1 MREAFSSHSAR
12 HMKRA
17 TEEEHSYSSYRRT
30 DGTLASLPFTT
41 TRTPTTTTTTGKP
54 PPPSSFGSS
63 SSSSN
68 NNKTEEEDTH
78 DSTLT
83 TQRTSSGGGGASS
96 LKPFAALLGKERTKT
111 KLWKLV
117 LLALLLV
124 GFSRASSKTSK
135 PKRARIVVTSSSSS
149 SSSSRLIGGSFAS
162 RKESLERHHRRRNSN
177 PAFNGGGL
185 GEEGPRHGVDWKA
198 TASALGRD
206 FREKRRQKDA
216 ANAWNGKPQKYG
228 ILAWRG
234 ERHKSRPPLLDD
246 DDTPVE

>member
-17 TEEEHSYSSYRRT
+17 TEEEHSYYSYRRT
-30 DGTLASLPFTT
+30 DGTLASLPF
-41 TRTPTTTTTTGKP
+41 TTTTTGKP

-135 PKRARIVVTSSSSS
+135 PKRARIVVSSSSSS

>member
-1 MREAFSSHSAR
+1 
-12 HMKRA
+12 MKRA
-17 TEEEHSYSSYRRT
+17 TEEEQHSYSSYRRT

-41 TRTPTTTTTTGKP
+41 TRTPTTTTTGK

-78 DSTLT
+78 DSTT
-83 TQRTSSGGGGASS
+83 THQRTSGGGGASS

-135 PKRARIVVTSSSSS
+135 PKRARIVVSSSSSS
-149 SSSSRLIGGSFAS
+149 SSSSRGLIGSFAS

>member
-1 MREAFSSHSAR
+1 
-12 HMKRA
+12 
-17 TEEEHSYSSYRRT
+17 
-30 DGTLASLPFTT
+30 
-41 TRTPTTTTTTGKP
+41 
-54 PPPSSFGSS
+54 
-63 SSSSN
+63 
-68 NNKTEEEDTH
+68 
-78 DSTLT
+78 
-83 TQRTSSGGGGASS
+83 
-96 LKPFAALLGKERTKT
+96 LLGKERTKT

-135 PKRARIVVTSSSSS
+135 PKRARIVVSSSSSS